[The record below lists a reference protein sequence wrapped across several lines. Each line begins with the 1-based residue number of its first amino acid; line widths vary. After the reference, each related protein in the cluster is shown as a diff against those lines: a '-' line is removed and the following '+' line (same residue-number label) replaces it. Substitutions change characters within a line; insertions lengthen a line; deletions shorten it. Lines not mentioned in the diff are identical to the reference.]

1 MSTLPQ
7 GSLWRPLFD
16 DFTACLLAK
25 GTRPRTIETRLNYLQ
40 RLARTGVEP
49 GEVTEEVLLDF
60 SACHD
65 WMPETRHSAFSSF
78 RQFFAWAYRTGRLE
92 TDPAAGLPA
101 IKRFVPPPRPISELD
116 FEAALDQADE
126 RTRLILLL
134 AGKMGLRRS
143 EICLVHARDIQQ
155 DLLGYSLVVHG
166 KGGKTRVVP
175 IPDSLVFPLRRAG
188 EIGGWVFPSLTAREG
203 HLTSGTVAKLAK
215 RVLPVGVC
223 LHQLR
228 HRFATIVYLR
238 TKDLR
243 AVQLLL
249 GHDKVS
255 TTQRYVAMDDQR
267 LRLAVNFAA

>member
-16 DFTACLLAK
+16 DFTACLLAR
-25 GTRPRTIETRLNYLQ
+25 GIRPRTIETRLNYLQ
-40 RLARTGVEP
+40 RLANTGVAP
-49 GEVTEEVLLDF
+49 DKVTEQFLLDF
-60 SACHD
+60 SACHE

-78 RQFFAWAYRTGRLE
+78 RQFFAWAHHAGRLE
-92 TDPAAGLPA
+92 SDPAADLPA

-116 FEAALDQADE
+116 FEEALDRADE

-134 AGKMGLRRS
+134 AGKLGLRRS

-175 IPDSLVFPLRRAG
+175 IPDSLVFPLRHAA
-188 EIGGWVFPSLTAREG
+188 EDGGFVFPSLTAREG

-215 RVLPVGVC
+215 RVLPTGVC

-228 HRFATIVYLR
+228 HRFATVVYIR

-243 AVQLLL
+243 AVQMLL